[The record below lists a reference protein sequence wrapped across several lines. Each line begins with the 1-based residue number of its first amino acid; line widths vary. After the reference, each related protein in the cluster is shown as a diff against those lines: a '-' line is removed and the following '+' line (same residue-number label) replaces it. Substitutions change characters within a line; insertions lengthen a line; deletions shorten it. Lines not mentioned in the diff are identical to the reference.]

1 MKQFFLLLTF
11 FTCFACKQN
20 ASDAKQQAVAVDS
33 TAKQATKAAGTDN
46 DRTPFMISSIAIEA
60 GGAVVPNPIK
70 TRYTFHNSHPEGD
83 LHQVFFDYKE
93 SDNTK
98 TLYEGKFAVRMD
110 GNQKARELLEKV
122 AATENGKK
130 FEPKG
135 APCVGSRGRTYAM
148 DFFDGKKSNFEVTGG
163 AMCESANLP
172 APIRDLNSLGDALA
186 QELKA
191 QTAMRLY
198 KKIVGK
204 TWQLKSDPKTTVT
217 FADGEMNEVV
227 KGKKNPP
234 VFFRFSDNCKLAKDR
249 KNGMSAGNLGCIS
262 TWGQDEV
269 EYMITDLDETTLE
282 YKQMGTDKMQTYTLA
297 KTVAPKH

>member
-1 MKQFFLLLTF
+1 MKQFFLFLTLL
-11 FTCFACKQN
+11 TCFACKQN
-20 ASDAKQQAVAVDS
+20 ASDAKQKAVAVDS
-33 TAKQATKAAGTDN
+33 TANQAAKAAGTDN

-70 TRYTFHNSHPEGD
+70 THYKFQNSHPEGD
-83 LHQVFFDYKE
+83 LHQIFFEYKE

-98 TLYEGKFAVRMD
+98 TLYEGTFAVRMEE
-110 GNQKARELLEKV
+110 NQKVRELLEKV
-122 AATENGKK
+122 ATTENGKK

-163 AMCESANLP
+163 AMCENANLP
-172 APIRDLNSLGDALA
+172 APIRDLNTLGDALA

-191 QTAMRLY
+191 QTAMRMY

-217 FADGEMNEVV
+217 FANGEMNEIV
-227 KGKKNPP
+227 KGKSSPP
-234 VFFRFSDNCKLAKDR
+234 VFFRITDNCKTAKDR
-249 KNGMSAGNLGCIS
+249 SGGMSAGNLGCIS
-262 TWGQDEV
+262 TWAQDEV
-269 EYMITDLDETTLE
+269 EYMITDIDDKTLE
-282 YKQMGTDKMQTYTLA
+282 FKQMGTDKMQTYTLA
-297 KTVAPKH
+297 KTLNK